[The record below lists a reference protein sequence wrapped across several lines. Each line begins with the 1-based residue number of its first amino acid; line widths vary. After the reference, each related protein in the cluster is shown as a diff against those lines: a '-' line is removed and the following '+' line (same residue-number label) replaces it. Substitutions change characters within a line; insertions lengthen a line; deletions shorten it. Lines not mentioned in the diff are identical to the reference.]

1 MYRIK
6 ICRIQRD
13 SNSYRRS
20 RRRPAFVD
28 SPHDHLVTINIWN
41 IIILSIIVVV
51 RSQEKLI
58 RRRRWFFAIFV
69 MQHDPWLIWAYFD
82 VDQCDQIERF
92 LKVLR
97 DNFSKNKPKCLATFL
112 FAAIVKITFFQKP
125 AVVTFWAT
133 FGKIGLLF
141 TRTPV
146 TLSRRYMCAYRNR
159 GLML

>member
-69 MQHDPWLIWAYFD
+69 MQHDPWLMWAYFD

-125 AVVTFWAT
+125 AVVTFCGSLRKRAT
-133 FGKIGLLF
+133 FLF
-141 TRTPV
+141 QHLV
-146 TLSRRYMCAYRNR
+146 TL
-159 GLML
+159 